1 MSEPSALARHNSEMA
16 RAAKAAMEQHYPEAI
31 EVISE
36 LLISGIYSELS
47 PELARKLRAEAR
59 LMLATAMH
67 YDERAYEDILQQ
79 LVYALDSP
87 PEVQKDA
94 HFTLAVVHLSFGNV
108 AEARTSM
115 QQALDLISTLRSSG
129 EEDAATLDRQESEA
143 RQFLSELPAA

>member
-1 MSEPSALARHNSEMA
+1 MA
-16 RAAKAAMEQHYPEAI
+16 RAAKAAMEQHYAEAI

-47 PELARKLRAEAR
+47 PELARRFRAEAR

-67 YDERAYEDILQQ
+67 YDDRAYEDILQQ

-115 QQALDLISTLRSSG
+115 LQALDVISTLRNSG
-129 EEDAATLDRQESEA
+129 AEDAATLDRQESEA
-143 RQFLSELPAA
+143 RQFLSELPAT